1 MTINKQDV
9 CWTSQIRFSTPFILG
24 ALRPESS
31 FKRVGMELDASPVVL
46 ERRFPYAQST
56 TEHCSLFFCSY
67 RIWSVGRSGGDWGG
81 LHVLLH
87 TGMWRVSPPPSRC
100 RTGSSRSPALL
111 ADGSDLPFFSGFL
124 TVQHFCGEHL
134 VLRYGLQM
142 KFSFH
147 LNHGSGPCFYLLIP
161 GYGFQ
166 NIIDVFISYLSIET
180 WDNGL
185 LTIDTGDK
193 IYDSRQDAMLLYC
206 GAGALQQCKFMWSL
220 IVSLLTFYFA
230 WSSRN

>member
-1 MTINKQDV
+1 MPPR
-9 CWTSQIRFSTPFILG
+9 SFLRGAFIMHAPQLN
-24 ALRPESS
+24 
-31 FKRVGMELDASPVVL
+31 M
-46 ERRFPYAQST
+46 
-56 TEHCSLFFCSY
+56 CSLLFCSY

-87 TGMWRVSPPPSRC
+87 TGMWRVFPPPPSRC

-111 ADGSDLPFFSGFL
+111 ADRSDLPFFSGLL

-134 VLRYGLQM
+134 VLRYGLHT
-142 KFSFH
+142 KFSFR
-147 LNHGSGPCFYLLIP
+147 LNHGAGPSFYLLIP
-161 GYGFQ
+161 DYGFQ

-193 IYDSRQDAMLLYC
+193 IYVTAVKTWCCFIVEQELCSNANLCDLL
-206 GAGALQQCKFMWSL
+206 
-220 IVSLLTFYFA
+220 
-230 WSSRN
+230 

>member
-24 ALRPESS
+24 ALRPEFS
-31 FKRVGMELDASPVVL
+31 FKRVGTELDASAVVL

-56 TEHCSLFFCSY
+56 TAHCSLFFCSY

-124 TVQHFCGEHL
+124 TVQHFCGGTFGPQIWITNEIFFSSEPW
-134 VLRYGLQM
+134 LRSLFLSLDSWLRFPKYYRRV
-142 KFSFH
+142 H
-147 LNHGSGPCFYLLIP
+147 IIP
-161 GYGFQ
+161 Q
-166 NIIDVFISYLSIET
+166 HRDL
-180 WDNGL
+180 
-185 LTIDTGDK
+185 
-193 IYDSRQDAMLLYC
+193 R
-206 GAGALQQCKFMWSL
+206 
-220 IVSLLTFYFA
+220 
-230 WSSRN
+230 